1 MCSIAMA
8 RRLFPYVCRT
18 PMDVYLCFIC
28 DVISHCQPFIR
39 AILTLLGAN
48 FKILL
53 RIADYVQPNFAMLS
67 LVVKVSKIF
76 TVTNERLFPIK

>member
-1 MCSIAMA
+1 
-8 RRLFPYVCRT
+8 
-18 PMDVYLCFIC
+18 MDVYLCFMS
-28 DVISHCQPFIR
+28 DVISHCQPFIC

-53 RIADYVQPNFAMLS
+53 RLADYVQPNFAMPS

-76 TVTNERLFPIK
+76 TIANKRLSPIK